1 MIKKFLFILALLEIA
16 KCTACDDGATCPG
29 NQKCCATKDGMN
41 CCPYVNG
48 VCCSDMKHCCP
59 SGYKCTVKGSCLINN
74 KNNNKDKDNDENL
87 IELLMA
93 PIEF

>member
-1 MIKKFLFILALLEIA
+1 MIKKFLIILALLELA
-16 KCTACDDGATCPG
+16 FCTSCDDGTTCPG
-29 NQKCCATKDGMN
+29 NQKCCATKDGIN

-74 KNNNKDKDNDENL
+74 KNKDKDDNPVEMPL
-87 IELLMA
+87 I
-93 PIEF
+93 PIQF